1 MRKGIVHM
9 SREIVFTDTMTG
21 EEYNELRLSVGWRPI
36 TEGQAERG
44 LAHTTFLSAVRDN
57 GKIVAMGRMLFDFGY
72 TAYLGDI
79 IVRPGYQ
86 GAGIGRRIVELL
98 IEQTMEAACE
108 GERIMFILGAAKDKE
123 GFYEK
128 LGFHRRPNE
137 FSGDGM
143 SMWKTVGE
151 IGHE

>member
-1 MRKGIVHM
+1 MGGELIY
-9 SREIVFTDTMTG
+9 TDTMTG
-21 EEYNELRLSVGWRPI
+21 EEYNELRLSVEWRPI
-36 TEGQAERG
+36 TQGQAERG
-44 LAHTTFLSAVRDN
+44 LEHTTFLAAVRDH

-72 TAYLGDI
+72 TAYLGDV
-79 IVRPGYQ
+79 IVRPEYQ
-86 GAGIGRRIVELL
+86 GQGIGKKIVEEL
-98 IEQTMEAACE
+98 IDRTLEAAHE

-143 SMWKTVGE
+143 SMWRTK
-151 IGHE
+151 